1 MKRHCVAVALNRS
14 STTDPSRVLTSP
26 CHPQSGLSSP
36 LLPEPPAHSFAQLT
50 HTMPEHDV
58 PETTAYSS
66 GNGHD
71 PSLLPQIPL
80 HAALSLSLPTP
91 NGASSVAGVSTQ
103 SMRTSSFAM
112 SDDISEKLSPFDS
125 LRIRKAYSRPPRSR
139 TSILDDDDVFEK
151 TASEDIEEN
160 DEPESTDRWVVYAD

>member
-1 MKRHCVAVALNRS
+1 
-14 STTDPSRVLTSP
+14 
-26 CHPQSGLSSP
+26 
-36 LLPEPPAHSFAQLT
+36 
-50 HTMPEHDV
+50 
-58 PETTAYSS
+58 
-66 GNGHD
+66 
-71 PSLLPQIPL
+71 
-80 HAALSLSLPTP
+80 
-91 NGASSVAGVSTQ
+91 
-103 SMRTSSFAM
+103 M